1 VNWLDPKQVEEW
13 LADDGNGA
21 AERRHCWYALEQFV
35 RALAEE
41 RSSFDLNRLGIAAVA
56 RLLVAA
62 LDGEE

>member
-35 RALAEE
+35 RALADREPDFYRFEE
-41 RSSFDLNRLGIAAVA
+41 RVVFEVA

-62 LDGEE
+62 MEGK